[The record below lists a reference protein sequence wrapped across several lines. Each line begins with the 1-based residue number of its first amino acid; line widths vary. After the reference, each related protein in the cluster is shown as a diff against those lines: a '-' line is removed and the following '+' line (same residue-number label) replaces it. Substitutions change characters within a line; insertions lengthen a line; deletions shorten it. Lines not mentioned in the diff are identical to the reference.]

1 MRIMAHPLSAVLWD
15 FDDVLT
21 GPDGA
26 PDPWMLER
34 CAALEKRGI
43 AQAVLTNARGDRAAG
58 IDAALAAFPGI
69 GTLLTPDRTGHA
81 KPEPRAFLAAA
92 EALGQEPGA
101 VLVVDPV
108 SDHVNAAAGAG
119 FKTFRYSR
127 LARDV
132 LKRTLDA
139 R

>member
-1 MRIMAHPLSAVLWD
+1 MRILSHPLSAVLWD
-15 FDDVLT
+15 LDDVLL

-26 PDPWMLER
+26 PDPWMQER
-34 CAALEKRGI
+34 CAGLEKRGV
-43 AQAVLTNARGDRAAG
+43 AQAVLTNAAA
-58 IDAALAAFPGI
+58 DEAALEGFAGVGHLF
-69 GTLLTPDRTGHA
+69 TPARTGHE
-81 KPEPRAFLAAA
+81 KPDPQAFLAAA
-92 EALGQEPGA
+92 EALELDPGA

-108 SDHVNAAAGAG
+108 GTHVNAAAGAG

-132 LKRTLDA
+132 LRRTLEA

>member
-1 MRIMAHPLSAVLWD
+1 MRILSHPLSAVLWD
-15 FDDVLT
+15 LDDVLL

-26 PDPWMLER
+26 PDPWMLAQ
-34 CAALEKRGI
+34 CKVLETRGV
-43 AQAVLTNARGDRAAG
+43 AQAVLTNSAAD
-58 IDAALAAFPGI
+58 DAALEPFAGVDHLF
-69 GTLLTPDRTGHA
+69 TPARMGHA
-81 KPEPRAFLAAA
+81 KPEPQAFLAAA
-92 EALGQEPGA
+92 EALELDPGA

-108 SDHVNAAAGAG
+108 GAHVNAAAGAG

-132 LKRTLDA
+132 LKRTLEA